1 MDKEV
6 LDKLMEIKNLY
17 EAGILTKEEMEA
29 EKAKILHSSEVIT
42 EKEDEPNVEEIEIAP
57 DAQPLPTDNTGRSV
71 FDEPI
76 REQTKVQRN
85 PGNDGSI
92 NKTLLW
98 VALAVVVI
106 LVIVLVAAN
115 NKSSYNNDYTSNN
128 EEYVDVDSCITDDN
142 SNPVAIEEEGS
153 IDMSNFIEEGSD
165 EDFEINCPWRREY
178 FHNDFGEELLDQ
190 PYIATSFQ
198 GSWNLEIAFNND
210 MGFRFALRDNDG
222 EYKHMYSPVV
232 ISFRIANGEI
242 YKVIPD
248 DVRNHCAYIQ
258 EQDNMRL
265 IAGILET
272 QHKFDILMSYE
283 MYNEPHKMT
292 WNVDYLGGTSMFSKA
307 VDKFL

>member
-1 MDKEV
+1 MEKQTI
-6 LDKLMEIKNLY
+6 DKLMEIKQLY

-29 EKAKILHSSEVIT
+29 EKAKILHSSDGKT
-42 EKEDEPNVEEIEIAP
+42 DKQDEPNVEETESAP
-57 DAQPLPTDNTGRSV
+57 DAQPLPMDNTGRIV

-85 PGNDGSI
+85 PVNDGSI
-92 NKTLLW
+92 NKNLLW

-106 LVIVLVAAN
+106 LVIVLVAVN
-115 NKSSYNNDYTSNN
+115 NKSSNKNDYTSNN

-142 SNPVAIEEEGS
+142 SNPVVIEEEGS

-178 FHNDFGEELLDQ
+178 FHNDFGEELFDQ

-242 YKVIPD
+242 YKIIPD

>member
-1 MDKEV
+1 MDQQTI
-6 LDKLMEIKNLY
+6 DKLMEIKKLY

-29 EKAKILHSSEVIT
+29 EKAKILHPSEVII
-42 EKEDEPNVEEIEIAP
+42 EKQDEPVVEETEIAP
-57 DAQPLPTDNTGRSV
+57 DAQPLPTDRFGRIV

-98 VALAVVVI
+98 VALAVVVV

-115 NKSSYNNDYTSNN
+115 NKSSINNDYTSNN
-128 EEYVDVDSCITDDN
+128 EEYVDLDSCITDDN

-198 GSWNLEIAFNND
+198 GSWNLEIAFNNY

-242 YKVIPD
+242 YKIIPD

-258 EQDNMRL
+258 KQDNMRL

>member
-1 MDKEV
+1 MNQQTI
-6 LDKLMEIKNLY
+6 DKLMEIKNLY

-42 EKEDEPNVEEIEIAP
+42 EKEDEPNVEETEIDP
-57 DAQPLPTDNTGRSV
+57 DAQPLPMDNTGRIV

-85 PGNDGSI
+85 PGSDGSI
-92 NKTLLW
+92 NKALLW

-292 WNVDYLGGTSMFSKA
+292 WNVEYLGGTSMFSKA

>member
-1 MDKEV
+1 MEQHQIEELNKLKSLLDSGV
-6 LDKLMEIKNLY
+6 L
-17 EAGILTKEEMEA
+17 TQEEFE
-29 EKAKILHSSEVIT
+29 T
-42 EKEDEPNVEEIEIAP
+42 EKEKVLKSSTISQSTETKEGDIQSVHSNDKAKSQQGMSNKKKLGIIA
-57 DAQPLPTDNTGRSV
+57 AVVFSAVFIIAIISLCKNTGNQTYDSYNETAIADTAEITNSSDTYV
-71 FDEPI
+71 TNDDE
-76 REQTKVQRN
+76 
-85 PGNDGSI
+85 SI
-92 NKTLLW
+92 NF
-98 VALAVVVI
+98 
-106 LVIVLVAAN
+106 
-115 NKSSYNNDYTSNN
+115 
-128 EEYVDVDSCITDDN
+128 DN
-142 SNPVAIEEEGS
+142 FVQ
-153 IDMSNFIEEGSD
+153 EGSD

-198 GSWNLEIAFNND
+198 GSWNLEIAFNYD

-222 EYKHMYSPVV
+222 EYKHIYSPVV

-242 YKVIPD
+242 YKIIPD

-292 WNVDYLGGTSMFSKA
+292 WNVDYLAGTSMFSKA